1 MQKETS
7 YGIIPLQKKNNKWE
21 VLLVQ
26 PHQGWWGIPKG
37 HADQGETEQEA
48 AEREL
53 SEETGLHVANYLSQE
68 PILERYRF
76 FLRKQFIDKT
86 VVYFLAEVTGTVTL
100 QVEELKGSQW
110 LPLEQAIHL
119 ATYKETK
126 RVLQQTS
133 DFLAHQE
140 KHQKP

>member
-37 HADQGETEQEA
+37 HADPGETEQEA

-53 SEETGLHVANYLSQE
+53 NEETGLHVAKYLRQE

-86 VVYFLAEVTGTVTL
+86 VIYFLAEVTGHVTL
-100 QVEELKGSQW
+100 QAEELKSSQW
-110 LPLEQAIHL
+110 LPLEQAIDL

-126 RVLQQTS
+126 RVLQLTS
-133 DFLAHQE
+133 DFLSHQE
-140 KHQKP
+140 KI